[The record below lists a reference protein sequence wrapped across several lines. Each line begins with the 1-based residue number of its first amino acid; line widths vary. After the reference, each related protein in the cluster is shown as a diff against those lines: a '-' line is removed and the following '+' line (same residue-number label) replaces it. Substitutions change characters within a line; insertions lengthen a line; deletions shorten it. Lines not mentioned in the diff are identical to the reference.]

1 MKEMDVQL
9 VVLFLLFIS
18 FINFFINIKL
28 IKIILKSSG
37 NEVVNLLEDTILPEI
52 TGYNY
57 HSKQL
62 QTITEVVSDK
72 VLIFLQTNCP
82 KCKSKLSR
90 VVKIIERAAQAQVD
104 VKIVLYG
111 SETSIERFVGQHDL
125 KSNILQLSQGDY
137 LNLNPRQISPAYMF
151 VNEQN
156 EIEAQGMIDD
166 ENWQY
171 FYQNIINV
179 PDA

>member
-1 MKEMDVQL
+1 MLSNRVRSPL
-9 VVLFLLFIS
+9 VA
-18 FINFFINIKL
+18 
-28 IKIILKSSG
+28 
-37 NEVVNLLEDTILPEI
+37 DTA
-52 TGYNY
+52 
-57 HSKQL
+57 SQL

-179 PDA
+179 SDA

>member
-1 MKEMDVQL
+1 MMDVQL
-9 VVLFLLFIS
+9 IVLFLLFIS

-28 IKIILKSSG
+28 VKIIIKSSS
-37 NEVVNLLEDTILPEI
+37 NEVFNLLEDTILPEI
-52 TGYNY
+52 TGYNF

-62 QTITEVVSDK
+62 QAINEVVSDK
-72 VLIFLQTNCP
+72 VIIFLQTNCP

-90 VVKIIERAAQAQVD
+90 LIEIIERAAQVEVD

-111 SETSIERFVGQHDL
+111 SETSIERFVGLHDL
-125 KSNILQLSQGDY
+125 KSNILQLSRVDY
-137 LNLNPRQISPAYMF
+137 LSLNPRQISPAYMF

-179 PDA
+179 SDA